1 MNFDLLREVILE
13 RAIQGKLVPQLESE
27 PDVVSTG
34 TAPNNAPLDIPNKWK
49 WVQIKSI
56 EVKRKII
63 EPHSLVDDEVELWSI
78 PSYDIGK
85 AQVVPPSTIGSN
97 KKIVFA
103 GDVLLAKIVPHIK
116 RAWVVSEENTSSP
129 KTKLAS
135 TEWLIYRSAQF
146 LPDFLVLLFKSPYFR
161 SKMTESISGMGSL
174 KRANPKAISK
184 IWVPLPPKKEQAR
197 IISKVN
203 DLLYNVNFIE
213 KAYKELIALQDL
225 LQKQIL
231 RKAIHGRLVP
241 QLENEPYVVQV
252 GEKPYNA
259 PFTIP
264 DKWKWVQLRA
274 VGKIVG
280 GGTPRTNI
288 PEYWNHGVIPWFTPA
303 DLGKV
308 TNIYVET
315 SSRKI
320 TTKGLANSSA
330 TMMPK
335 NTILFSSRAPIGYIA
350 LATENCC
357 TNQGCKSFVANE
369 SVILPMWAYW
379 VLKARTPDIVSRASG
394 TTFKEISSRGMG
406 DTWIPL
412 PPMAEQKRIIAKIQ
426 ELFDIGK
433 KILFDRYNV
442 VKISKE

>member
-197 IISKVN
+197 IISNRKS
-203 DLLYNVNFIE
+203 
-213 KAYKELIALQDL
+213 LQRTYCVTRSFAETNSS
-225 LQKQIL
+225 QSYS
-231 RKAIHGRLVP
+231 RKARSTARERTLCRSSWG
-241 QLENEPYVVQV
+241 ETVQC
-252 GEKPYNA
+252 PIYNSRQMEMGS
-259 PFTIP
+259 T
-264 DKWKWVQLRA
+264 KSCRQNCW
-274 VGKIVG
+274 G
-280 GGTPRTNI
+280 
-288 PEYWNHGVIPWFTPA
+288 WN
-303 DLGKV
+303 
-308 TNIYVET
+308 
-315 SSRKI
+315 S
-320 TTKGLANSSA
+320 
-330 TMMPK
+330 
-335 NTILFSSRAPIGYIA
+335 
-350 LATENCC
+350 
-357 TNQGCKSFVANE
+357 
-369 SVILPMWAYW
+369 
-379 VLKARTPDIVSRASG
+379 
-394 TTFKEISSRGMG
+394 
-406 DTWIPL
+406 
-412 PPMAEQKRIIAKIQ
+412 
-426 ELFDIGK
+426 
-433 KILFDRYNV
+433 
-442 VKISKE
+442 

>member
-1 MNFDLLREVILE
+1 MKTDFRPTGVPLIRIAGMANHEV
-13 RAIQGKLVPQLESE
+13 
-27 PDVVSTG
+27 T
-34 TAPNNAPLDIPNKWK
+34 LDGCNYLDPEKVQKKWNHF
-49 WVQIKSI
+49 
-56 EVKRKII
+56 R
-63 EPHSLVDDEVELWSI
+63 LD
-78 PSYDIGK
+78 
-85 AQVVPPSTIGSN
+85 
-97 KKIVFA
+97 A
-103 GDVLLAKIVPHIK
+103 GDVLVSSSASLDKVC
-116 RAWVVSEENTSSP
+116 VVGKEAVGAIPYTG
-129 KTKLAS
+129 
-135 TEWLIYRSAQF
+135 IIR
-146 LPDFLVLLFKSPYFR
+146 FKSKGFLDLRYFQYFA
-161 SKMTESISGMGSL
+161 KTECF
-174 KRANPKAISK
+174 
-184 IWVPLPPKKEQAR
+184 KEQ
-197 IISKVN
+197 ISANKTGTTIKHFGPTHLKKMLIPIPPMEEQYRLVEKLEKIFN
-203 DLLYNVNFIE
+203 QIDKAE
-213 KAYKELIALQDL
+213 KAYKELLGPLYDHLCQL
-225 LQKQIL
+225 CLE
-231 RKAIHGRLVP
+231 KAIRGKLVP

>member
-85 AQVVPPSTIGSN
+85 AQVVPPSSIGSN

-241 QLENEPYVVQV
+241 QLEREPEADII
-252 GEKPYNA
+252 GEQPKDIPFNA
-259 PFTIP
+259 PR
-264 DKWKWVQLRA
+264 KWKWVKLSNVATLLNGRAYSKSELLSKAPGRVPVLR
-274 VGKIVG
+274 VG
-280 GGTPRTNI
+280 NF
-288 PEYWNHGVIPWFTPA
+288 FT
-303 DLGKV
+303 
-308 TNIYVET
+308 
-315 SSRKI
+315 
-320 TTKGLANSSA
+320 NSSWYYSDLKLEPNKYCDNNDLLFA
-330 TMMPK
+330 WSASFGPKIWNGGRCIYHYHIWKVLCSEYVDKEWLYFWLLSMAEKLK
-335 NTILFSSRAPIGYIA
+335 NTSGRGSTMIHITKKETEQTP
-350 LATENCC
+350 LA
-357 TNQGCKSFVANE
+357 
-369 SVILPMWAYW
+369 
-379 VLKARTPDIVSRASG
+379 
-394 TTFKEISSRGMG
+394 
-406 DTWIPL
+406 L
-412 PPMAEQKRIIAKIQ
+412 PPIEEQRRIVRTIKS
-426 ELFDIGK
+426 LFRYFDDI
-433 KILFDRYNV
+433 IS
-442 VKISKE
+442 VK